1 VGGTTTLAS
10 LDSLTKNDTAGWK
23 RALDAAAAADAV
35 VMVLGIDGSIEGE
48 SNDRTSID
56 LPAVQ
61 HAFAAAVAALG
72 KPTVVVLL
80 HGGSI
85 DTTAERD
92 APGVGAI
99 LDAFYPGMKG
109 AEAIAST
116 IFGDNDRLGGKMA
129 FTTYP
134 ASYVNDIKMSEMELD
149 VGPGRGYRFFTGTPV
164 YPFGFGLSLTSFS
177 LALAS
182 GPPASTLATE
192 AAPSSTLSYTVTVT
206 NTGARAGDTVVQAYF
221 SPRSTPAQPA
231 SKLRKQLF
239 DYARVH
245 LAPGAAATVSFNV
258 TSATLRLADRATGDD
273 VSTPGA
279 FDVSFED
286 GVAAPVKV
294 SVTVTGAEVIARKFP
309 Y

>member
-1 VGGTTTLAS
+1 MGGTTTLAS
-10 LDSLTKNDTAGWK
+10 LDSLTKNDTAGWRK
-23 RALDAAAAADAV
+23 AIDAAAAADAV

-129 FTTYP
+129 LCVQRAQRCGARCARNCDYSDSRPTTLNQQHDV
-134 ASYVNDIKMSEMELD
+134 SRFLRRRHQD
-149 VGPGRGYRFFTGTPV
+149 VGD
-164 YPFGFGLSLTSFS
+164 
-177 LALAS
+177 
-182 GPPASTLATE
+182 
-192 AAPSSTLSYTVTVT
+192 
-206 NTGARAGDTVVQAYF
+206 GA
-221 SPRSTPAQPA
+221 
-231 SKLRKQLF
+231 
-239 DYARVH
+239 
-245 LAPGAAATVSFNV
+245 
-258 TSATLRLADRATGDD
+258 
-273 VSTPGA
+273 
-279 FDVSFED
+279 
-286 GVAAPVKV
+286 
-294 SVTVTGAEVIARKFP
+294 
-309 Y
+309 